1 MFVVSESP
9 TFYISSVIIYCMNKA
24 AALLVLMLLI
34 AGCSNKQGDKMGQIV
49 VIETNKGNIEVELN
63 AEKAPIT
70 VANFLRYANEGY
82 YNGTVFH
89 RVIPRFMIQGGGFT
103 PDGKEKPTHEEI
115 KLESKNG
122 LKNVVGS
129 IAMART
135 NVPDSAT
142 SQFFINL
149 VNNSFLDYR
158 PGNDGYAVFGNVVKG
173 MDVVQSIGIVKTASK
188 SYNDDWPVEDVVI
201 KRVYVKT

>member
-1 MFVVSESP
+1 
-9 TFYISSVIIYCMNKA
+9 MNKA
-24 AALLVLMLLI
+24 AALVVLMLLL
-34 AGCSNKQGDKMGQIV
+34 AGCSTKQGDKMGQIV

-70 VANFLRYANEGY
+70 VANFLRYANEGFY
-82 YNGTVFH
+82 DGTVFH
-89 RVIPRFMIQGGGFT
+89 RVIPKFMIQGGGFL
-103 PDGKEKPTHEEI
+103 PNGSEKKTHEQI

-173 MDVVQSIGIVKTASK
+173 IDVVQSIGMVRTSSK
-188 SYNDDWPVEDVVI
+188 GYNDDWPVEDVVI
-201 KRVYVKT
+201 KKVYVKT